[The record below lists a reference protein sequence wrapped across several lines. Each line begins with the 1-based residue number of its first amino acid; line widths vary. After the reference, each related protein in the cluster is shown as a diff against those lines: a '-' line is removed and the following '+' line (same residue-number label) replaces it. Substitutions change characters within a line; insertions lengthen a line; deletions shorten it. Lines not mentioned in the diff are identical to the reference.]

1 MKKFSVIFLII
12 FLILCTA
19 LIKNS
24 TKKLDE
30 DIFVKK
36 ENIRSLKNE
45 YENIKLEYDYLSSTE
60 KLFEFQRL
68 YFDNELMEK
77 DIQEIKIIKQKFKK
91 SLMNK
96 MNLNINLIQNV
107 PYLSTDIKPC
117 LHNHCI

>member
-30 DIFVKK
+30 EIFVKK

-77 DIQEIKIIKQKFKK
+77 DIQEIKIIKQKF
-91 SLMNK
+91 NK
-96 MNLNINLIQNV
+96 FKFEQLRFVNEQ
-107 PYLSTDIKPC
+107 
-117 LHNHCI
+117 

>member
-77 DIQEIKIIKQKFKK
+77 DIQEIKIIKQKF
-91 SLMNK
+91 NK
-96 MNLNINLIQNV
+96 FKFEQLRFVNEQ
-107 PYLSTDIKPC
+107 
-117 LHNHCI
+117 

>member
-1 MKKFSVIFLII
+1 MIFLII

-30 DIFVKK
+30 EIFVKK

-77 DIQEIKIIKQKFKK
+77 NIQEIKIIKQKFNRLKFEQ
-91 SLMNK
+91 LRFVNE
-96 MNLNINLIQNV
+96 Q
-107 PYLSTDIKPC
+107 
-117 LHNHCI
+117 